1 MFVYTSGPAGFI
13 AALYDQLEFGRI
25 IDELVPWDP
34 SQCLLSPG
42 DRVKAM
48 VINIFCG
55 RRPLYRVNEF
65 YKGMDTENLFGK
77 GITPDDLTDYNLAG
91 GWISCTWLGKRK
103 FFLL

>member
-34 SQCLLSPG
+34 TQCLLSPG
-42 DRVKAM
+42 ARVKAM

-55 RRPLYRVNEF
+55 RTLPYKRVLYRHG
-65 YKGMDTENLFGK
+65 YGK
-77 GITPDDLTDYNLAG
+77 PFRQGDNPDDLVIT
-91 GWISCTWLGKRK
+91 TWPGA
-103 FFLL
+103 